1 MVQVYCLMSEVD
13 MAVIKPEV
21 YSLMFYELFL
31 PYNSTSEKSHFVGQ
45 FVSKTDFYAIIC
57 IS

>member
-1 MVQVYCLMSEVD
+1 

-31 PYNSTSEKSHFVGQ
+31 PYNSISEKSHFVGQ
-45 FVSKTDFYAIIC
+45 FVSVVLSACSRYVKTDFYAIIC

>member
-1 MVQVYCLMSEVD
+1 

-31 PYNSTSEKSHFVGQ
+31 LYNSISEKSHFVGQ
-45 FVSKTDFYAIIC
+45 FVSVVLSAC
-57 IS
+57 S

>member
-1 MVQVYCLMSEVD
+1 

-31 PYNSTSEKSHFVGQ
+31 PYNSISEKSHFVGQ